1 MKGKSQNWFDAEIME
16 KTSDRVSVS
25 IQNKSRLHVDKDS
38 YKEVRNEVQKLIS
51 TKRKLTLTVN

>member
-25 IQNKSRLHVDKDS
+25 IQNKSGLHVDKDS